1 MAHHLYHN
9 SKITTEKEWTIYDW
23 CEERLEIQCIADDI
37 LSKYVPP
44 HVNIF
49 YCFGGIVSC
58 MLLLQVVTGISLT
71 MVYSATVIS
80 AFTSVSPITYHTHLG
95 WTIRTLHRWCGSSMV
110 CVLIQHVTHTY
121 LTGGLKRPRELIWVT
136 GIILAVIIISFGVT
150 GYTLPWDQLGYW
162 ACKIVTLVPE
172 ALDILVPG
180 IGLVFVLM
188 LRGGF
193 SIRSGRLS
201 RLYSIHTF
209 LPPII
214 SSILMTSHFS
224 MLRKQGISGPL

>member
-1 MAHHLYHN
+1 M
-9 SKITTEKEWTIYDW
+9 YDW

-58 MLLLQVVTGISLT
+58 MFLLQVVTGLSLT
-71 MVYSATVIS
+71 MVYSPTVIS
-80 AFTSVSPITYHTHLG
+80 AFTSVSFITYRVHLG
-95 WTIRTLHRWCGSSMV
+95 WTIRTFHRWCASSMV
-110 CVLIQHVTHTY
+110 CVLIQHVMRVY
-121 LTGGLKRPRELIWVT
+121 LTGGLKKPRELIWVT
-136 GIILAVIIISFGVT
+136 GVLLAVVVISFGVT

-172 ALDILVPG
+172 ALDTLVPG
-180 IGLVFVLM
+180 VGSALVLV

-193 SIRSGRLS
+193 SVGSGTLS
-201 RLYSIHTF
+201 RFYSIHTF
-209 LPPII
+209 LLPLV
-214 SSILMTSHFS
+214 SFVLVVSHFS
-224 MLRKQGISGPL
+224 MLRKQGISGIPAVVW

>member
-1 MAHHLYHN
+1 
-9 SKITTEKEWTIYDW
+9 
-23 CEERLEIQCIADDI
+23 
-37 LSKYVPP
+37 
-44 HVNIF
+44 
-49 YCFGGIVSC
+49 
-58 MLLLQVVTGISLT
+58 MLLLQVVTGICLT
-71 MVYSATVIS
+71 MMYSATVIS
-80 AFTSVSPITYHTHLG
+80 AFTSVSAITYNTHLG
-95 WTIRTLHRWCGSSMV
+95 WTVRTLHRWCGSSMV
-110 CVLIQHVTHTY
+110 CVLIQHVTQVY

-136 GIILAVIIISFGVT
+136 GIILAVIIISFGVS

-162 ACKIVTLVPE
+162 AIKIVTLVPE

-180 IGLVFVLM
+180 IGLVFVLI

-209 LPPII
+209 LLPVI
-214 SSILMTSHFS
+214 SLVMVISHFS